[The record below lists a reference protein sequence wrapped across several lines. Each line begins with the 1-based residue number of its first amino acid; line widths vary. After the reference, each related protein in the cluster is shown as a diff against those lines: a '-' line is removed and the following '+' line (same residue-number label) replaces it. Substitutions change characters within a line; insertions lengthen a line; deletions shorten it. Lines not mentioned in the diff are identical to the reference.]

1 MHVDE
6 TRDTSGAFLCF
17 VFLKDG
23 ALWIFWTDVVDN
35 RPFAAVETFRGLGVG
50 CRTDVAGLNG
60 AHRAICEVWVSNEK
74 RSTRPPLSEFLI
86 IPPKRLDETPTTFA
100 ELNPPGYYT
109 LPSVALFEVR
119 RVSEKEFWAKYLDD
133 SWA

>member
-6 TRDTSGAFLCF
+6 TRDTSGAFLVF

-60 AHRAICEVWVSNEK
+60 AHRAICQVWVSNEK
-74 RSTRPPLSEFLI
+74 KI
-86 IPPKRLDETPTTFA
+86 DETATERISDYPA
-100 ELNPPGYYT
+100 EAT
-109 LPSVALFEVR
+109 
-119 RVSEKEFWAKYLDD
+119 
-133 SWA
+133 